1 MLVSIDH
8 EENFDA
14 DAIAE
19 GTQITDQGS
28 QMLLRDGKEKH
39 KVEEQE
45 CVDKDNLFFVD
56 EEQDL
61 CEVIEY
67 AAPVVNTDDQA
78 GPRNLNNQ
86 SSTHQKRKYN
96 FKDTMHSAKK
106 EKRMSDPMNGSL
118 DSPDGDCWTPV
129 HLVSPEHSK
138 KRSAFDHFDDD
149 FKMQTGKKTISVAEV
164 SNTTNSSFKIGD
176 CIRRA
181 DCQLTPK
188 TDVDVRI
195 FPENGL
201 DVSPTTVDY
210 DENTTEYSSL
220 VDMLSS
226 LQCVAQ
232 KPLGEYTFLN
242 GIVSFFSDFKN
253 SVIVSADWKEI
264 SRTDELGTMRK
275 KKLPIAGTGF
285 VTFEHIS
292 DLHWTDWVID
302 NGNEEKPVQQPL
314 LKNQKKDELL
324 VAAKSPK
331 PAQVNRGPYWVIDN
345 DNEEKPVQQPL
356 LKNQKKDELLVAAKS
371 PKPAQ
376 VNRGAYSWDKNS
388 KSNHAETP
396 NKPPGYID
404 ENAPAELVMNFTEFK
419 SVPSETNLNKMF
431 RRFGRLKESETEVD
445 RVSSR
450 ARVVF
455 KKRADAEVALGSAKK
470 FKIFGSV
477 LVNYQL
483 NYTPSVFKALRNK
496 S

>member
-1 MLVSIDH
+1 LPVSI
-8 EENFDA
+8 EGKEIFDA
-14 DAIAE
+14 NAIVEE
-19 GTQITDQGS
+19 GTQITDHGS
-28 QMLLRDGKEKH
+28 HMLLRDGKEKLNEESNMRQ

-45 CVDKDNLFFVD
+45 CIDKDNSFFVD

-61 CEVIEY
+61 YEVIEY
-67 AAPVVNTDDQA
+67 ATPVVNTYDQA
-78 GPRNLNNQ
+78 GPKNLNNQ

-106 EKRMSDPMNGSL
+106 EKIMSDLMNGSL
-118 DSPDGDCWTPV
+118 DSPDGDCWTPN
-129 HLVSPEHSK
+129 HLVSPEHFK

-149 FKMQTGKKTISVAEV
+149 FKMQTGKNAISVAEV
-164 SNTTNSSFKIGD
+164 SNTTNSSLKIGD

-181 DCQLTPK
+181 DSPLTPK
-188 TDVDVRI
+188 TDVDVGVL
-195 FPENGL
+195 PENGL
-201 DVSPTTVDY
+201 DVSPTTVEY

-264 SRTDELGTMRK
+264 SCTDELGTMRK
-275 KKLPIAGTGF
+275 KKLPIAGAGF
-285 VTFEHIS
+285 VTFEDMS

-302 NGNEEKPVQQPL
+302 NGNKEKPVQQPL
-314 LKNQKKDELL
+314 LKNQKKDEQL

-331 PAQVNRGPYWVIDN
+331 PAQVNRGPY
-345 DNEEKPVQQPL
+345 
-356 LKNQKKDELLVAAKS
+356 S
-371 PKPAQ
+371 C
-376 VNRGAYSWDKNS
+376 GKNS

-396 NKPPGYID
+396 NKPAGYID
-404 ENAPAELVMNFTEFK
+404 ENAPAELVMNFAESK

-496 S
+496 T

>member
-14 DAIAE
+14 NAIAE

-28 QMLLRDGKEKH
+28 QMLLRDGKEKQ

-181 DCQLTPK
+181 DCQLTTK

-201 DVSPTTVDY
+201 DVSPTTVEY

-232 KPLGEYTFLN
+232 TPLGEYTFLN
-242 GIVSFFSDFKN
+242 GIVSFFSEFKN

-275 KKLPIAGTGF
+275 KKLPIAGAGF
-285 VTFEHIS
+285 VTFEHMS

-302 NGNEEKPVQQPL
+302 NG
-314 LKNQKKDELL
+314 
-324 VAAKSPK
+324 
-331 PAQVNRGPYWVIDN
+331 
-345 DNEEKPVQQPL
+345 NEEKPVQQPL